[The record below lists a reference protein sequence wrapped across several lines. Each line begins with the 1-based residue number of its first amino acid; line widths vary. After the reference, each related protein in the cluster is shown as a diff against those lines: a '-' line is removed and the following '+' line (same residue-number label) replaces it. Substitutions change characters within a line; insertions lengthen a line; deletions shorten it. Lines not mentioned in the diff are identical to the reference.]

1 MTVAEICEMGKGVQR
16 LSAPNCTLLLW
27 TPASHLD
34 KFPAILEA
42 WGFRYNTCWVWNKIR
57 GNFSLLGI
65 LSILVDEGH
74 PIRKASYATAS
85 S

>member
-1 MTVAEICEMGKGVQR
+1 VNEKKDLIEQI
-16 LSAPNCTLLLW
+16 
-27 TPASHLD
+27 LD
-34 KFPAILEA
+34 RELAMFLAVPTEGPCGCKDSPES
-42 WGFRYNTCWVWNKIR
+42 FR
-57 GNFSLLGI
+57 LGI

>member
-1 MTVAEICEMGKGVQR
+1 MNLEKNTFKGDDEPQYI
-16 LSAPNCTLLLW
+16 W
-27 TPASHLD
+27 D
-34 KFPAILEA
+34 EYAILETIDGA
-42 WGFRYNTCWVWNKIR
+42 MLSIAMPMTTMNLQSFKMGI
-57 GNFSLLGI
+57 GI